1 MTMLFSRNEKSSEA
15 NGADYQS
22 TPDFDEMD
30 AEVSTPMPER
40 EPIEV
45 KKTSAYSMQSIVRP
59 AQRGS
64 VISKAMKITG
74 QLESTEDIEI
84 DGVVDGDVH
93 ALSVK
98 VGANAR
104 VNGAVYGDAVEVAG
118 TVDGKIEA
126 KKVMLTATARVSGDI
141 VHEEIAIQS
150 GAFVDGHC
158 RPQHGKTDSKKA
170 AA

>member
-30 AEVSTPMPER
+30 AEATPMPER

-59 AQRGS
+59 AQKGS

-74 QLESTEDIEI
+74 Q
-84 DGVVDGDVH
+84 
-93 ALSVK
+93 
-98 VGANAR
+98 
-104 VNGAVYGDAVEVAG
+104 
-118 TVDGKIEA
+118 
-126 KKVMLTATARVSGDI
+126 
-141 VHEEIAIQS
+141 
-150 GAFVDGHC
+150 
-158 RPQHGKTDSKKA
+158 
-170 AA
+170 